1 MGRAGLLRLLRRRSA
16 ELCISTL
23 VAALAFLGL
32 LLTFTGRAQAQAVGV
47 HAYQE
52 TASLLVGQS
61 VHARATARAP
71 TIGQVAATRPLTG
84 NQTVL
89 PVIATAHAGKHEWLL
104 VRLPQR
110 PDGSVGWISAAGV
123 RLGRTP
129 WHIVV
134 IRSQRQAVVYD
145 RGRAVRTFWIIV
157 GKPSTPTPAG
167 RFFVAEKLYEGYGVL
182 TGPWALATSAYSN
195 VFQEFDGGPGQVA
208 LHGLVGLSGALG
220 TAASHGCI
228 RFGDGDITWLAQ
240 RLGAGT
246 PITIL

>member
-1 MGRAGLLRLLRRRSA
+1 MGRDEWARALLQLSGATLRVK
-16 ELCISTL
+16 L
-23 VAALAFLGL
+23 VAAVAFALAA
-32 LLTFTGRAQAQAVGV
+32 TVTGTARAQITGV
-47 HAYQE
+47 PPYQR
-52 TASLLVGQS
+52 TASLRGGQS
-61 VHARATARAP
+61 IRARPSAHARG
-71 TIGQVAATRPLTG
+71 IGQVAATRPLTG

-89 PVIATAHAGKHEWLL
+89 PVIATAHTGTREWLR

-110 PDGSVGWISAAGV
+110 PDGSVGWIRAAGV
-123 RLGRTP
+123 RLARTP
-129 WHIVV
+129 WHVFVV
-134 IRSQRQAVVYD
+134 RSQRQAVVYD
-145 RGRAVRTFWIIV
+145 RGRAVRTFPIIV

-167 RFFVAEKLYEGYGVL
+167 QFFVAEKLYEGYGVQ

-208 LHGLVGLSGALG
+208 LHGVVGLSDPLG

-228 RFGDGDITWLAQ
+228 RFADGDITWLAQ

>member
-1 MGRAGLLRLLRRRSA
+1 MRHKLL
-16 ELCISTL
+16 
-23 VAALAFLGL
+23 AAFAFIGL
-32 LLTFTGRAQAQAVGV
+32 LLTFTGTAQAQSGGV
-47 HAYQE
+47 QAYQR
-52 TASLLVGQS
+52 TASLLIGQS
-61 VHARATARAP
+61 VHARPSAHAP
-71 TIGQVAATRPLTG
+71 TVGQVAATRPLTG

-89 PVIATAHAGKHEWLL
+89 PVIATAHTGAHEWLL

-110 PDGSVGWISAAGV
+110 PDGFVGWISAAGV
-123 RLGRTP
+123 RLARTP

-134 IRSQRQAVVYD
+134 VRSQRQAVVYD

-167 RFFVAEKLYEGYGVL
+167 QFFVAEKLYEGYGVQ

-195 VFQEFDGGPGQVA
+195 VYQQFDGGPGQVA
-208 LHGLVGLSGALG
+208 LHGLVGLSDPLG
-220 TAASHGCI
+220 TAASHGCV
-228 RFGDGDITWLAQ
+228 RFADGDITWLAQ